1 MADDADESLKRRL
14 WQLTITLSPNG
25 IYVMS
30 GPLATIGSTESMS
43 TATTETILYQDTTR
57 RTLSCF
63 PLGMLQNV
71 AEL

>member
-14 WQLTITLSPNG
+14 WQLTITLSPNI
-25 IYVMS
+25 IYVIS

-43 TATTETILYQDTTR
+43 TTETILYQDTTR